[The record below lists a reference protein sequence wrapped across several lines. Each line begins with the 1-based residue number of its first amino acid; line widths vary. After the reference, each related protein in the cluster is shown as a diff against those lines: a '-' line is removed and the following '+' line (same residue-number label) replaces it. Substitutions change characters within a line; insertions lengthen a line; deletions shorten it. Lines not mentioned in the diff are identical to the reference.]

1 MDKTKKGDTP
11 ARGKLIQ
18 YYFNG
23 LKQPALYNGTQIV
36 FNDLKQDPAANDFN
50 ITGLPDEYV
59 HDSNH

>member
-11 ARGKLIQ
+11 AKGNLIQ

-36 FNDLKQDPAANDFN
+36 FNDLKQDPTAKDFA
-50 ITGLPDEYV
+50 ITVLPKGYV